1 MFLCICFSK
10 VRLKMVCIQAETFS
24 KKEKQLFPNKVV
36 LDWPATVIW
45 VLSSFIFASNLISIV
60 IGDRTLHVHISLN
73 F

>member
-1 MFLCICFSK
+1 MFLSMYFST
-10 VRLKMVCIQAETFS
+10 VRLKMVCIQAETLS
-24 KKEKQLFPNKVV
+24 KKEKQLFLNKVV

-45 VLSSFIFASNLISIV
+45 ALSSFIFASYLISIV